1 MRLGGSIYCWL
12 HLFYPLTGYKEAAMK
27 PKNIRTRS
35 LAIGL
40 IVLVVAMLFN
50 SCGQTGNVTSSDS
63 LPGEKSGLPI
73 DDNLSMQKPL
83 IYENLV
89 VFPVTARETTTI
101 GDFITLDEATEKE
114 SVEVTE
120 VGGEDEDGARVDMLT
135 VENKSDKTLI
145 LISGELVCGG
155 NQDRIIRHSV
165 VLEPGEKSGV
175 PVRCVESGRW
185 GGERAELQCLKGKSA
200 PAGARAAGQVAGT
213 KGQRETW
220 GEVTEEIKRLKPLN
234 KCITE
239 SLGEALDDEQVEV
252 DTKKYFEKILLSLTG
267 NNRIVGIVVAVD
279 GRIVGSDIF
288 CSHEVFVRY
297 AEKLLHSY
305 SVEALCAKRAG
316 EEEVEK
322 DAVKETTIETT
333 HKAVTIEQAR
343 DYILTI
349 REGKEE
355 NVMQEDI
362 YRVIRKVRKLQCA
375 IGLIIEQNGKKVNVH
390 ENTFESTS
398 EDSDAAPDE
407 P

>member
-1 MRLGGSIYCWL
+1 
-12 HLFYPLTGYKEAAMK
+12 MK
-27 PKNIRTRS
+27 PINIRTRS
-35 LAIGL
+35 LAISL
-40 IVLVVAMLFN
+40 IVLVVAMLLN
-50 SCGQTGNVTSSDS
+50 SCGQTPPDS
-63 LPGEKSGLPI
+63 PPGEKSGLPV
-73 DDNLSMQKPL
+73 DDNLSIQKPFMH
-83 IYENLV
+83 ENLV
-89 VFPVTARETTTI
+89 VFPVTTRETTTI

-114 SVEVTE
+114 SVKVTE
-120 VGGEDEDGARVDMLT
+120 VGGEDEDDARVDTLT
-135 VENKSDKTLI
+135 VENKSDKPLI

-165 VLEPGEKSGV
+165 VLEPGEKSDV

-185 GGERAELQCLKGKSA
+185 RGVRAELQCLKGKSA
-200 PAGARAAGQVAGT
+200 PAGARAAGQIAGA
-213 KGQRETW
+213 KGQQETW
-220 GEVTEEIKRLKPLN
+220 AEVKEEIKCLKPLS

-252 DTKKYFEKILLSLTG
+252 DTKKYFEKMLPSLTG

-279 GRIVGSDIF
+279 GRIVGSDMF
-288 CSHEVFVRY
+288 CSHEVFARY

-316 EEEVEK
+316 AEEKVEK
-322 DAVKETTIETT
+322 DAAKETTIETT
-333 HKAVTIEQAR
+333 HEAVTIEQAR

-362 YRVIRKVRKLQCA
+362 YRVIRKVKELQCA
-375 IGLIIEQNGKKVNVH
+375 ISLVIEQDGRKVNVH